1 MPPSPRPLIGSFDLL
16 LERAAGLATQRIL
29 VILPA
34 NTETF
39 AAIGAAQKQF
49 KAEFLLVGDRKTIEE
64 GLPAHGGT
72 MATVELRHAESPADA
87 LRQSMTIAG
96 GGGADVLIKGG
107 IDTGRMM
114 KAVLQ
119 EESGLRT
126 GRLLSDV
133 FVLEY
138 APRTVFRFVM
148 ITDGGLNLAPG
159 LKEKAEIVANAVDV
173 AHALGNPLPR
183 VAILSATEF
192 VNPSL
197 QSTIDAAALSKMNER
212 GQITGCAVDGPLAL
226 DNALSPEAAR
236 EKKLSGPVAGQA
248 EILVSPTIEA
258 ANALAKGTTYFAG
271 LQPAHVIVGARIPI
285 LIPSRADSAEA
296 KLRSIALGMIMAD
309 ATGRNDG
316 GKP

>member
-1 MPPSPRPLIGSFDLL
+1 MPSTPRPLIGTFAQL
-16 LERAAGLATQRIL
+16 LERASNLSPQRIL

-34 NTETF
+34 NAETF

-49 KAEFLLVGDRKTIEE
+49 KAKFVLVGDRKTIEE
-64 GLPAHGGT
+64 GLPAHGGNSSGI
-72 MATVELRHAESPADA
+72 ELHHAENPAEA
-87 LRQSMTIAG
+87 LRQSMAIAASG
-96 GGGADVLIKGG
+96 SADVLIKGG

-138 APRTVFRFVM
+138 APRSGFRFVM

-173 AHALGNPLPR
+173 AHALGNTMPK

-192 VNPSL
+192 VNPAL

-212 GQITGCAVDGPLAL
+212 GQIVGCAVDGPLAL
-226 DNALSPEAAR
+226 DNALSPDAAR
-236 EKKLSGPVAGQA
+236 EKKLTGPVAGQA
-248 EILVSPTIEA
+248 EILVAPTIEA

-271 LQPAHVIVGARIPI
+271 LQPAHVIVGAKIPI
-285 LIPSRADSAEA
+285 LIPSRADAAEA

-309 ATGRNDG
+309 AG
-316 GKP
+316 GHGGSGQR